1 MKTYLGPIAGVVAAL
16 MLAAVCPTNARGGGG
31 FGGGSGEP
39 PVYSGDDHDCYQA
52 SYYYED
58 NPPRCYLDPFAAE
71 YPPYYGRE
79 YLVLGYDSG
88 KALRLKTIS
97 QNWLVDYMR
106 ANVMDAPLNGRDD
119 FRRGFVSG
127 YGAGATSVLKEA
139 IQEARESK
147 PQANTA
153 AGGEQPDGLTT
164 ERSVR

>member
-1 MKTYLGPIAGVVAAL
+1 MKMYLGSIAAVVAAL
-16 MLAAVCPTNARGGGG
+16 MLAAVSPANARGGGG

-39 PVYSGDDHDCYQA
+39 PAYSGDDYDCYQA

-58 NPPRCYLDPFAAE
+58 NPPRAYLDPSAAE

-79 YLVLGYDSG
+79 FLVLGYDSG

-97 QNWLVDYMR
+97 QNWLVEYMR
-106 ANVMDAPLNGRDD
+106 TNVMDAPLNGRND

-139 IQEARESK
+139 IQQAREPK

-153 AGGEQPDGLTT
+153 PRGGQPDGLTT
-164 ERSVR
+164 ERSVQ